1 MANRAANCS
10 TRELGGGQV
19 ELPQSTAVATTNY
32 LLTPLS
38 PRGRRLGNKL
48 PIGHPGTAPQA
59 AQQFPYGRGF
69 QPLFL
74 ANSLIN
80 LYIFTYS
87 LLAYTPPSHEPSVY
101 VKKVLSI
108 MLRAWVIS
116 RVK

>member
-19 ELPQSTAVATTNY
+19 ELPQSTTVATTSY

-38 PRGRRLGNKL
+38 PRGRRPGTKP

-69 QPLFL
+69 QPLFPREPL
-74 ANSLIN
+74 DKYLHFHVSPTGIYCL
-80 LYIFTYS
+80 
-87 LLAYTPPSHEPSVY
+87 SHEPSVY

-108 MLRAWVIS
+108 MLRAWVS
-116 RVK
+116 LRVK